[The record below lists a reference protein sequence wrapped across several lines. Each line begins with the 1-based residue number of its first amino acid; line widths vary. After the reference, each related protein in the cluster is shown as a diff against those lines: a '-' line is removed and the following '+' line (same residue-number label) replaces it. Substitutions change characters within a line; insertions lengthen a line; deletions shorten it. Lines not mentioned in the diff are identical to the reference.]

1 MTHLFEGVGVALTT
15 PFTNNKVN
23 LEALK
28 AHVNFLL
35 ENNAQ
40 AIIVNGTTAESPT
53 LTTDEKE
60 RILKTVIDLV
70 DKRVP
75 VIAGTGTNDTEK
87 SIQASIQAKALG
99 ADAIMLIT
107 PYYNK
112 TNQRGL
118 VKHFEAITDAVKLPV
133 VLYNVPSRT
142 NMTIEPETV
151 EILSQH
157 PYIVALKDATN
168 DFEYLEEVKKR
179 IDTNSFALYSGND
192 DNVVEY
198 YQRGGQGVISVIA
211 NVIPKEFQALYDAQQ
226 SGLDIQDQFKPIGT
240 LLSALSVDINPIP
253 IKVLTSYLEFGNYE
267 LRLPLVSL
275 EDTDTKVLRE
285 AYDTFKA
292 GENE

>member
-15 PFTNNKVN
+15 PFTNNEVN
-23 LEALK
+23 LEALT

-35 ENNAQ
+35 ENDTQ

-53 LTTDEKE
+53 LTTEEKE
-60 RILKTVIDLV
+60 LILKTVIDLV
-70 DKRVP
+70 AKRIP
-75 VIAGTGTNDTEK
+75 VIAGTGINDTKK
-87 SIQASIQAKALG
+87 SIQASLQAKSLG

-118 VKHFEAITDAVKLPV
+118 IKHFETIANAVELPV

-142 NMTIEPETV
+142 NMTIDPETV
-151 EILSQH
+151 ETLSH
-157 PYIVALKDATN
+157 NPNIVALKDATN

-198 YQRGGQGVISVIA
+198 YQRGGKGVISVIA

-226 SGLDIQDQFKPIGT
+226 SGIDIRNQFKPIGN
-240 LLSALSVDINPIP
+240 LLSALAVDINPIP
-253 IKVLTSYLEFGNYE
+253 IKALTSYLGFGDYE
-267 LRLPLVSL
+267 LRLPLITL
-275 EDTDTKVLRE
+275 EQADTKVLRN
-285 AYDTFKA
+285 AYDKYKA

>member
-157 PYIVALKDATN
+157 AYIVALKDATN

-253 IKVLTSYLEFGNYE
+253 IKALTSYLEFGNYE

>member
-87 SIQASIQAKALG
+87 SIQASLALG

-253 IKVLTSYLEFGNYE
+253 IKALTSYLEFGNYE

>member
-87 SIQASIQAKALG
+87 SIQASFQAKALG
-99 ADAIMLIT
+99 ADVIMLIT

-253 IKVLTSYLEFGNYE
+253 IKALTSYLEFGNYE

>member
-133 VLYNVPSRT
+133 MLYNVPSRT

-253 IKVLTSYLEFGNYE
+253 IKALTSYLEFGNYE

>member
-60 RILKTVIDLV
+60 RILKAVIDLV

-87 SIQASIQAKALG
+87 SIQTSIQAKALG

-118 VKHFEAITDAVKLPV
+118 VKHFEAIADAVKLPV

-151 EILSQH
+151 ETLSQH

-179 IDTNSFALYSGND
+179 IDTNVFALYSGND

-253 IKVLTSYLEFGNYE
+253 IKALTSYLGFVNYE

>member
-87 SIQASIQAKALG
+87 SIQASSQAKALG

-253 IKVLTSYLEFGNYE
+253 IKALTSYLEFGNYE

>member
-15 PFTNNKVN
+15 PFTNNEVN

-35 ENNAQ
+35 ENDTQ

-53 LTTDEKE
+53 LTTEEKE
-60 RILKTVIDLV
+60 VILKTVIDLV
-70 DKRVP
+70 DKRIP
-75 VIAGTGTNDTEK
+75 VIAGTGTNDTQK
-87 SIQASIQAKALG
+87 SIQASLQAKALG

-118 VKHFEAITDAVKLPV
+118 IKHFETIANAVELPV

-142 NMTIEPETV
+142 NMTIDPETV
-151 EILSQH
+151 ETLSHH

-179 IDTNSFALYSGND
+179 INTNSFALYSGND

-198 YQRGGQGVISVIA
+198 YQRGGNGVISVIA

-226 SGLDIQDQFKPIGT
+226 SGLDIQDQFKPIGN

-253 IKVLTSYLEFGNYE
+253 IKALTSYLGFGDYE
-267 LRLPLVSL
+267 LRLPLITL
-275 EDTDTKVLRE
+275 EEANTKVLRN
-285 AYDTFKA
+285 AYDKYKA
-292 GENE
+292 GEIE

>member
-168 DFEYLEEVKKR
+168 DFEYLEEVNKR

-253 IKVLTSYLEFGNYE
+253 IKALTSYLEFGNYE

>member
-87 SIQASIQAKALG
+87 SIQSSIQAKALG

-253 IKVLTSYLEFGNYE
+253 IKALTSYLEFGNYE

>member
-60 RILKTVIDLV
+60 LILKTVIDLV

-118 VKHFEAITDAVKLPV
+118 VKHFEAIADAVKLPV

-157 PYIVALKDATN
+157 PSIVALKDATN

-198 YQRGGQGVISVIA
+198 YQRGGNGVISVIA

-226 SGLDIQDQFKPIGT
+226 SGLDIQGQFKPIGN
-240 LLSALSVDINPIP
+240 LLSADRKSV
-253 IKVLTSYLEFGNYE
+253 V
-267 LRLPLVSL
+267 
-275 EDTDTKVLRE
+275 
-285 AYDTFKA
+285 
-292 GENE
+292 

>member
-15 PFTNNKVN
+15 PFTNNEVN
-23 LEALK
+23 LEALT

-35 ENNAQ
+35 ENDTQ

-53 LTTDEKE
+53 LTTEEKE
-60 RILKTVIDLV
+60 LILKTVIDLV
-70 DKRVP
+70 AKRIP
-75 VIAGTGTNDTEK
+75 VIAGTGTNDTKK
-87 SIQASIQAKALG
+87 SIQASLQAKALG

-118 VKHFEAITDAVKLPV
+118 IKHFETIANAVELPV

-142 NMTIEPETV
+142 NMTIDPKTV
-151 EILSQH
+151 ETLSH
-157 PYIVALKDATN
+157 NPYIVALKDATN

-198 YQRGGQGVISVIA
+198 YQHGGKGVISVIA

-226 SGLDIQDQFKPIGT
+226 SGIDIRNQFKPIGN
-240 LLSALSVDINPIP
+240 LLSALAVDINPIP
-253 IKVLTSYLEFGNYE
+253 IKALTSYLGFGDYE
-267 LRLPLVSL
+267 LRLPLITL
-275 EDTDTKVLRE
+275 EQADTKVLRN
-285 AYDTFKA
+285 AYDKYKA

>member
-60 RILKTVIDLV
+60 LILKTVIDLV

-118 VKHFEAITDAVKLPV
+118 VKHFEAIADAVKLPV

-253 IKVLTSYLEFGNYE
+253 IKALTNYLGFGNYE

>member
-168 DFEYLEEVKKR
+168 DFEYLEEVEKR

-253 IKVLTSYLEFGNYE
+253 IKALTSYLEFGNYE

>member
-87 SIQASIQAKALG
+87 SIQASFQAKALG

-142 NMTIEPETV
+142 NMTIE
-151 EILSQH
+151 
-157 PYIVALKDATN
+157 
-168 DFEYLEEVKKR
+168 FEYLEEVKKR

-253 IKVLTSYLEFGNYE
+253 IKALTSYLEFGNYE